1 MRAGTVWKAAV
12 LAAGGALALFTAAEY
27 RPNKIEALPETKTGT
42 GAGRT
47 LRAGEK
53 LSLLT
58 WNIGFGC
65 FDAGADFF
73 HDGGKKVN
81 SASRAQVEQNIRSIG
96 AVLAGMCPDVVLIQE
111 VDQKSA
117 RSHGVDEYGKLCS
130 RMAETAGTVFSALAW
145 NFKVLF
151 VPYPIPPI
159 GHVESGIATL
169 TALRPKSGTRV
180 SLPCPFPW
188 PVRTCNLKRC
198 LLITRIPLEGS
209 SKELVLVNLHL
220 EAYDSGAG
228 KAAQTR
234 ALREVLFAEAARGN
248 YVIAGGDFNQSFSTA
263 DETRYPQR
271 DPSLWRAGKLDVEAF
286 LPAFTPAEDPRVPSC
301 RSLDRPYRGADPKNF
316 QYYLIDGY
324 LVSRN
329 VEILSVETKDLHFAA
344 SDHNPVQLTCRLRA
358 EQTK

>member
-1 MRAGTVWKAAV
+1 MRAGTVWKAAA
-12 LAAGGALALFTAAEY
+12 LAAGGALALFSAAEY
-27 RPNKIEALPETKTGT
+27 RPKKTEALPRKKTGT
-42 GAGRT
+42 GVGRT
-47 LRAGEK
+47 LRVGDE

-81 SASRAQVEQNIRSIG
+81 PASHAQVEKNIRSIG
-96 AVLAGMCPDVVLIQE
+96 DVLVGTRPDVVFIQE
-111 VDQKSA
+111 VDQRSA
-117 RSHGVDEYGKLCS
+117 RSHGVDEYGKLCN
-130 RMAETAGTVFSALAW
+130 RMAEAAGTVFSALAW

-159 GHVESGIATL
+159 GHVESGIATMTSL
-169 TALRPKSGTRV
+169 TPKSETRV

-198 LLITRIPLEGS
+198 LLITRIPLAES
-209 SKELVLVNLHL
+209 SRELVLVNLHL
-220 EAYDSGAG
+220 EAYDSGEG

-248 YVIAGGDFNQSFSTA
+248 YVIAGGDFNQSFSAA
-263 DETRYPQR
+263 DESRYPLR
-271 DPSLWRAGKLDVEAF
+271 NPSLWRAGKLDVEAF
-286 LPAFTPAEDPRVPSC
+286 LPEFCLVEDPSVPSC

-358 EQTK
+358 EQT